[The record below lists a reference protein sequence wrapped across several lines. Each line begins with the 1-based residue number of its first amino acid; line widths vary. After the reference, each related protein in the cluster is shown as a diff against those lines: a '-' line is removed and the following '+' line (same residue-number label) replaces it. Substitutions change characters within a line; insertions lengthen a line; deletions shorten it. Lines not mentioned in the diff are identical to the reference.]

1 MAFVS
6 VAAQMAVQAAI
17 QAAMG
22 KSKEEI
28 GRSAAKTAISGAIG
42 GAVGGAMGS
51 SSTGGAM
58 ASEGIGGA
66 LGGMAANAA
75 FGEDIGAGALS
86 GGISG
91 AARGYV
97 KGPDI
102 GSKALI
108 DPNMSGRDWFPQGA
122 NTGDAAM
129 SNFTES
135 LPMNPF
141 SSTSD
146 YSGAMDRWKFGMGD
160 GKTLIPD
167 LSIGAQDAAKVA
179 ASNAVSA
186 ESAQSAT
193 NAMDEALKSK
203 ITGAPIATSFNADIP
218 PNQYVS
224 DAPFGK
230 GIMGGSSGASQFNST
245 MGANPAIATAPVPSM
260 PTTGTA
266 IEAPKSFRTGMAL
279 IDENPGWSL
288 LGAGALG
295 GIGGY
300 MLSSG
305 SEEDSNNNRQ
315 AAIQEEQYTFP
326 SMSPNYQPTIN
337 IPRSRVK
344 QYYADGGITGI
355 NQPVDIAPAP
365 EILEAPPVNKFYAD
379 ALAAAQQATGEVNS
393 ELEAPV
399 VEPAPV
405 QLAAAGGIMGDSNL
419 GGYAHGGIPRLTRGP
434 GDGVS
439 DSIPAEIGDTGK
451 QPARLADGEFVIPAR
466 IVSEL
471 GNGSTEAGARAL
483 QAMVDKIQHRR
494 KKSIGK
500 GKVAVDSK
508 ARKGLLA

>member
-42 GAVGGAMGS
+42 GAVGGALGS

-75 FGEDIGAGALS
+75 FGEDIGEGALS

-91 AARGYV
+91 AARGYA

-167 LSIGAQDAAKVA
+167 LSIGAQDAAKLAGDPDVYP
-179 ASNAVSA
+179 VGTDM
-186 ESAQSAT
+186 SAT
-193 NAMDEALKSK
+193 NAAIKSG
-203 ITGAPIATSFNADIP
+203 IPDANAVATQMSP
-218 PNQYVS
+218 TL
-224 DAPFGK
+224 
-230 GIMGGSSGASQFNST
+230 ST
-245 MGANPAIATAPVPSM
+245 TTAAVDP
-260 PTTGTA
+260 G
-266 IEAPKSFRTGMAL
+266 KSFKTGMDL
-279 IDENPGWSL
+279 IDNNPGWSL

-300 MLSSG
+300 MLNSG
-305 SEEDSNNNRQ
+305 SNNTSTNNRQ

-405 QLAAAGGIMGDSNL
+405 QLAAAGGIMGASNL

-439 DSIPAEIGDTGK
+439 DSIPAEIGNTGK

>member
-42 GAVGGAMGS
+42 GAVGGALGS

-75 FGEDIGAGALS
+75 FGEDIGEGALS

-91 AARGYV
+91 AARGYA

-167 LSIGAQDAAKVA
+167 LSIGAQNVTKNLVPNNPNIVGPDL
-179 ASNAVSA
+179 
-186 ESAQSAT
+186 T
-193 NAMDEALKSK
+193 NSEAG
-203 ITGAPIATSFNADIP
+203 TQF
-218 PNQYVS
+218 
-224 DAPFGK
+224 
-230 GIMGGSSGASQFNST
+230 ASQFAKNNAAVDP
-245 MGANPAIATAPVPSM
+245 G
-260 PTTGTA
+260 
-266 IEAPKSFRTGMAL
+266 KSFKTGMDL
-279 IDENPGWSL
+279 IDNNPGWSL

-393 ELEAPV
+393 ELETPV

>member
-1 MAFVS
+1 MSFVT
-6 VAAQMAVQAAI
+6 VAAQMAIQAAV

-22 KSKEEI
+22 KSRDEI
-28 GRSAAKTAISGAIG
+28 GRSAAKTAISGTIG
-42 GAVGGAMGS
+42 GAVGGGL
-51 SSTGGAM
+51 GGGM
-58 ASEGIGGA
+58 VGEGIGGS

-75 FGEDIGAGALS
+75 FGEDIGEGALA

-91 AARGYV
+91 AARGYAQ
-97 KGPDI
+97 GSGGGSAPESQQI
-102 GSKALI
+102 GGS
-108 DPNMSGRDWFPQGA
+108 DWSLSNTA
-122 NTGDAAM
+122 N
-129 SNFTES
+129 NFGTNLQNS
-135 LPMNPF
+135 LPTNPF
-141 SSTSD
+141 SDTTQEALKTS
-146 YSGAMDRWKFGMGD
+146 YNPELTSPKSW
-160 GKTLIPD
+160 LPD
-167 LSIGAQDAAKVA
+167 ISQKGVA
-179 ASNAVSA
+179 TELAGGPDVYPVGTDM
-186 ESAQSAT
+186 SAT
-193 NAMDEALKSK
+193 NAAIKSG
-203 ITGAPIATSFNADIP
+203 IPDANAVATQMSP
-218 PNQYVS
+218 TL
-224 DAPFGK
+224 
-230 GIMGGSSGASQFNST
+230 ST
-245 MGANPAIATAPVPSM
+245 TTAVVDP
-260 PTTGTA
+260 G
-266 IEAPKSFRTGMAL
+266 KSFKTGMDL
-279 IDENPGWSL
+279 IDNNPGWSL

-305 SEEDSNNNRQ
+305 SEEDTNNNRQ